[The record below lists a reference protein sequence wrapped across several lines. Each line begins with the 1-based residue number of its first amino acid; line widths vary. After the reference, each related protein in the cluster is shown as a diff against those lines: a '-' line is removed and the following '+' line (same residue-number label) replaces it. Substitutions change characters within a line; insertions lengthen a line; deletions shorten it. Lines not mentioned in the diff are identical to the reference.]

1 MGSLFLFFSA
11 NECPLAF
18 VLLSCAIHATLPRHL
33 HQMTAQSEWNHTAK

>member
-18 VLLSCAIHATLPRHL
+18 ALLSRAIHATLPRHL
-33 HQMTAQSEWNHTAK
+33 QQMTAQSE

>member
-1 MGSLFLFFSA
+1 MGSLFLSFSA

-18 VLLSCAIHATLPRHL
+18 VLLSRAIHATLPRHL